1 MKMFHLRKKV
11 GIIGIGSTA
20 VQAIPI
26 IAETADELFVF
37 QRTPNFGAPRNNGPL
52 DPEYEN
58 RVKAMYPEWREMQ
71 KTPSADMYLLIF
83 SQCFRTQMLAQICLM
98 SRS

>member
-1 MKMFHLRKKV
+1 MNYLYFNEHQILV
-11 GIIGIGSTA
+11 P
-20 VQAIPI
+20 Q
-26 IAETADELFVF
+26 D
-37 QRTPNFGAPRNNGPL
+37 NGPL

-83 SQCFRTQMLAQICLM
+83 SQCFRT
-98 SRS
+98 